1 MSSTSLLLERPSAHL
16 YETGGLR
23 RAHVRGHAN
32 VLKRLFVHAGA
43 FNLAL
48 WMRTLFGV
56 GTPRALQGRAAARL
70 VVLSMLWQLVSD
82 LLAPPTRLIQA
93 DRRLSATARAPYA

>member
-1 MSSTSLLLERPSAHL
+1 LD
-16 YETGGLR
+16 GLR

-56 GTPRALQGRAAARL
+56 GTPRSLQGRALALDALITALCTLIDDLIAAIWSPFR
-70 VVLSMLWQLVSD
+70 D
-82 LLAPPTRLIQA
+82 HTRSNVGFRIA
-93 DRRLSATARAPYA
+93 ESVA